1 MKIKSLVLLS
11 IFSIQCA
18 IAQTPIHILWDK
30 SPIQVLLPL
39 NQDRL
44 IHFPKAISIVDS
56 ELSDVGIMKVQDTLY
71 LNAHKAFSNKRL
83 VVQMMPQGEAIVLNL
98 SANNN
103 ALDTTPIEVVT
114 NEASESPKTVEQSF
128 EINPIT
134 LTRFAIQSLFSP
146 ERLLVTVPNVTRV
159 PMQTTRYINFING
172 ASITARPLISWQA
185 NSLYV
190 TAIELK
196 NDLNKQV
203 IIDLKQFLG
212 AWQTATLFPTNV
224 LNKHDITTAFVT
236 SVLPFNEALSHTQEF
251 VR

>member
-1 MKIKSLVLLS
+1 MKIKSLILLS
-11 IFSIQCA
+11 ILCHCA
-18 IAQTPIHILWDK
+18 FAQTALHLVWDK
-30 SPIQVLLPL
+30 SPIQISLPL

-56 ELSDVGIMKVQDTLY
+56 ELSDASIMKIQDALY
-71 LNAHKAFSNKRL
+71 LNAHFAFTNKRL

-98 SANNN
+98 SANPESV
-103 ALDTTPIEVVT
+103 DTTPIEIII
-114 NEASESPKTVEQSF
+114 NEASENPEVTEQSF

-146 ERLLVTVPNVTRV
+146 ERLLVTPPSVTRV
-159 PMQTTRYINFING
+159 PMQTSRYIHFMSG
-172 ASITARPLISWQA
+172 ASVTARPLISWQT
-185 NSLYV
+185 NGLYV

-196 NDLNKQV
+196 NDLNKPV
-203 IIDLKQFLG
+203 EINPKQFLG

-224 LNKHDITTAFVT
+224 LNKHDITTALVT
-236 SVLPFNEALSHTQEF
+236 SSQPFNEALGMRQEF

>member
-1 MKIKSLVLLS
+1 MKIKHLILLS
-11 IFSIQCA
+11 ILSIHCA
-18 IAQTPIHILWDK
+18 FAQTALHLAWDK
-30 SPIQVLLPL
+30 SPIQISLPL

-56 ELSDVGIMKVQDTLY
+56 ELSDASIMKIQDALY
-71 LNAHKAFSNKRL
+71 LNAHKAFTNKRL

-98 SANNN
+98 SANPESV
-103 ALDTTPIEVVT
+103 DTSPIEIII
-114 NEASESPKTVEQSF
+114 NEASENQEVTEQSF

-146 ERLLVTVPNVTRV
+146 ERLLVTPPNVTRV
-159 PMQTTRYINFING
+159 PMQTTRYIHFMSG
-172 ASITARPLISWQA
+172 AAVTARPLISWQA
-185 NSLYV
+185 NGLYV

-196 NDLNKQV
+196 NDLNKPV
-203 IIDLKQFLG
+203 EINPKQFLG

-224 LNKHDITTAFVT
+224 LNKHDITTVLVT
-236 SVLPFNEALSHTQEF
+236 SSRPFNEALGMRQEF

>member
-1 MKIKSLVLLS
+1 MKIKCLILLS
-11 IFSIQCA
+11 ILCHGA
-18 IAQTPIHILWDK
+18 LAQTALHLVWNK
-30 SPIQVLLPL
+30 SPIQISLPL

-56 ELSDVGIMKVQDTLY
+56 ELSDVSVMKIQDALY
-71 LNAHKAFSNKRL
+71 LNANKQFSNKRL

-98 SANNN
+98 SANPD
-103 ALDTTPIEVVT
+103 AIDTTPIEIVS
-114 NEASESPKTVEQSF
+114 NAASENPEVTEQSF

-146 ERLLVTVPNVTRV
+146 ERLLVTPPNMARV
-159 PMQTTRYINFING
+159 PMQTTRYIHFMSN
-172 ASITARPLISWQA
+172 ASVTARPLISWQA
-185 NSLYV
+185 NDLYV

-196 NDLNKQV
+196 NDLNKP
-203 IIDLKQFLG
+203 IEINPKQFLG

-224 LNKHDITTAFVT
+224 LNKHDITTALVT
-236 SVLPFNEALSHTQEF
+236 SSRPFNEALGLRQEF

>member
-11 IFSIQCA
+11 IFGIQCA
-18 IAQTPIHILWDK
+18 MAQTPIHILWEK

-98 SANNN
+98 SANHN
-103 ALDTTPIEVVT
+103 ALDTTPIEVLT
-114 NEASESPKTVEQSF
+114 NEVSENPKTLEQSF

-146 ERLLVTVPNVTRV
+146 ERLLVTIPNVTRV
-159 PMQTTRYINFING
+159 PMQTTRYIHFING

-185 NSLYV
+185 NGLYI

-203 IIDLKQFLG
+203 IIQPKQFLG

-236 SVLPFNEALSHTQEF
+236 STIPFNEALSHIQEF